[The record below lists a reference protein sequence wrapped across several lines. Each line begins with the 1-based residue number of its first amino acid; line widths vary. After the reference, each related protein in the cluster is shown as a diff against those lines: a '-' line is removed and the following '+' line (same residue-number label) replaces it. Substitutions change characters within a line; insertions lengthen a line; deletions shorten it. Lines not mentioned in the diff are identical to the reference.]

1 MRDATDPRDIRIFEY
16 SYIFIYIMT
25 STQRK
30 PKVVVFDVD
39 ETFGHFVQFGLFCAV
54 LDEYYKADISY
65 KHFNDLVEI
74 FPEIFRPNIIRILDY
89 IRKKKDNGVCSKVM
103 IYTNNQGPDKWVQ
116 HIRDYLEMKLRER
129 TLASAAASSST
140 DLAIIPPLFDHIIGG
155 FKSRNAS
162 GSGSGSGD
170 PSSSSSRYPERTTG
184 EKTVSEF
191 LRCSRLPPDIE
202 ICFLDDVLH
211 ERMVDEKVY
220 YIKLQGYHSY
230 IPVEHYVLRF
240 LRSKLYKNV
249 FEPMKPVTGSISP
262 TMTPQVKK
270 QVVTIE
276 LQNLLVKRDKQVQY
290 DARKHHNKMNPREID
305 EMISKYILHHL
316 QQFFKDGPPHPHP
329 HASAHASVRKRGSRT
344 MKKNSTRQRSSS
356 SSNVFYVDKASAVKN
371 MRNKTIKNK

>member
-1 MRDATDPRDIRIFEY
+1 
-16 SYIFIYIMT
+16 MT

-89 IRKKKDNGVCSKVM
+89 IRKKKDIGVCSKVM
-103 IYTNNQGPDKWVQ
+103 IYTNNQGPDKWVR

-155 FKSRNAS
+155 FKSRNTS
-162 GSGSGSGD
+162 GSGG
-170 PSSSSSRYPERTTG
+170 PSSSSRYPERTTG

-202 ICFLDDVLH
+202 ICFIDDVLH
-211 ERMVDEKVY
+211 EQMVDEKVY

-276 LQNLLVKRDKQVQY
+276 LQNLLVKRDKQAQY

-316 QQFFKDGPPHPHP
+316 QQFFKDGPSPPVS
-329 HASAHASVRKRGSRT
+329 ASIRKRGSRT

-356 SSNVFYVDKASAVKN
+356 SSSSSSSNSISNVFYVDKASAVKN

>member
-1 MRDATDPRDIRIFEY
+1 
-16 SYIFIYIMT
+16 MT

-39 ETFGHFVQFGLFCAV
+39 ETFGHFAQFGIFCAV

-89 IRKKKDNGVCSKVM
+89 IRKKKDIGVCSKVM

-116 HIRDYLEMKLRER
+116 HIRDYLEMKLRNK
-129 TLASAAASSST
+129 AAAAAAAAAST
-140 DLAIIPPLFDHIIGG
+140 ELAILPPLFDHIIGG
-155 FKSRNAS
+155 FKSRSAS
-162 GSGSGSGD
+162 GSGGGGD
-170 PSSSSSRYPERTTG
+170 TSQRYPDRTTG

-230 IPVEHYVLRF
+230 IPFEHYVLRF
-240 LRSKLYKNV
+240 LGSKLYKNV
-249 FEPMKPVTGSISP
+249 FEPLKPVTGSISP
-262 TMTPQVKK
+262 MMTPQVKK
-270 QVVTIE
+270 QVITIE
-276 LQNLLVKRDKQVQY
+276 LQNLMVKRANQAQY
-290 DARKHHNKMNPREID
+290 EARKHHNKMNPREID
-305 EMISKYILHHL
+305 EIISKYILHHL
-316 QQFFKDGPPHPHP
+316 QQFFKDGPPTAHP
-329 HASAHASVRKRGSRT
+329 HASANIRKRGSRT

-356 SSNVFYVDKASAVKN
+356 SSNIFYVDKASAVKN

>member
-1 MRDATDPRDIRIFEY
+1 
-16 SYIFIYIMT
+16 MT
-25 STQRK
+25 STPTKRK
-30 PKVVVFDVD
+30 VPKVVVFDVD
-39 ETFGHFVQFGLFCAV
+39 ETFGHFAQFGLFCSI

-89 IRKKKDNGVCSKVM
+89 IRKKKDSGVCSKVM

-116 HIRDYLEMKLRER
+116 HIRDYLEMKLRNK
-129 TLASAAASSST
+129 AAASTAST
-140 DLAIIPPLFDHIIGG
+140 ASTELAILPPLFDHIIGG

-162 GSGSGSGD
+162 GGGGD
-170 PSSSSSRYPERTTG
+170 SSSSPLSQRYPERTTG

-211 ERMVDEKVY
+211 QRMVNEKVY

-240 LRSKLYKNV
+240 LNSKLYKNV
-249 FEPMKPVTGSISP
+249 FEPLKPVTGSIAP

-270 QVVTIE
+270 QVLTIE
-276 LQNLLVKRDKQVQY
+276 LQNLFVKRANQAQY

-305 EMISKYILHHL
+305 EIISKYILYHL
-316 QQFFKDGPPHPHP
+316 QQFFKDGPPPP
-329 HASAHASVRKRGSRT
+329 PATTNIRKRGSRT

-356 SSNVFYVDKASAVKN
+356 SSSSNSNNVFYVDKASAVKN
-371 MRNKTIKNK
+371 MRNKTMKNK

>member
-1 MRDATDPRDIRIFEY
+1 
-16 SYIFIYIMT
+16 MT
-25 STQRK
+25 YTKRK

-39 ETFGHFVQFGLFCAV
+39 ETLGNFAQFGLFCAV

-89 IRKKKDNGVCSKVM
+89 IRKKKDIGVCSKVM

-116 HIRDYLEMKLRER
+116 HIRDYLEMKLRNK
-129 TLASAAASSST
+129 AAASAST
-140 DLAIIPPLFDHIIGG
+140 ELAILPPLFDHIIGG
-155 FKSRNAS
+155 FKPRNDSSA
-162 GSGSGSGD
+162 
-170 PSSSSSRYPERTTG
+170 SSSSSPRYPERTTG

-211 ERMVDEKVY
+211 ERMADEKVY

-230 IPVEHYVLRF
+230 IPFEHYVLRF
-240 LRSKLYKNV
+240 LGSKLYKNV
-249 FEPMKPVTGSISP
+249 FESLKPVTGSIVP

-270 QVVTIE
+270 QVITIE
-276 LQNLLVKRDKQVQY
+276 LQNLLVKRAKQAQY

-305 EMISKYILHHL
+305 EIISKYILHHL
-316 QQFFKDGPPHPHP
+316 QQFFKDELPTAPV
-329 HASAHASVRKRGSRT
+329 SASVRKRGSRT
-344 MKKNSTRQRSSS
+344 MKKNSTRQRSSNSSNSS

>member
-1 MRDATDPRDIRIFEY
+1 MCNKNICV
-16 SYIFIYIMT
+16 YIMT
-25 STQRK
+25 STQQPQPQQQHVTAIKRK

-39 ETFGHFVQFGLFCAV
+39 ETLGNFAQFGIFCAT
-54 LDEYYKADISY
+54 LDEYYKTDISY

-89 IRKKKDNGVCSKVM
+89 IRKKKDSGVCSKVM

-116 HIRDYLEMKLRER
+116 HIRDYLEMKLRDK
-129 TLASAAASSST
+129 TVASHQ
-140 DLAIIPPLFDHIIGG
+140 LAIIPPLFDHIIGG
-155 FKSRNAS
+155 FKPRN
-162 GSGSGSGD
+162 GSGD
-170 PSSSSSRYPERTTG
+170 VSPSSKYPERSTG

-211 ERMVDEKVY
+211 QRMVDEKVY

-230 IPVEHYVLRF
+230 IPFEHYVLRF
-240 LRSKLYKNV
+240 LGSKLYKNV
-249 FEPMKPVTGSISP
+249 FEPLKPISGSIGL

-270 QVVTIE
+270 QVITIE
-276 LQNLLVKRDKQVQY
+276 LQNLLVKRANQAQY

-305 EMISKYILHHL
+305 EIISKYILHHL
-316 QQFFKDGPPHPHP
+316 QQFFKDGHPLP
-329 HASAHASVRKRGSRT
+329 AAIRKRGSRT
-344 MKKNSTRQRSSS
+344 MKKNSTRQRSN
-356 SSNVFYVDKASAVKN
+356 SNSVFYVDKASAVKN

>member
-1 MRDATDPRDIRIFEY
+1 
-16 SYIFIYIMT
+16 MT
-25 STQRK
+25 STSIKRK

-39 ETFGHFVQFGLFCAV
+39 ETFGHFAQFGLFCTV

-89 IRKKKDNGVCSKVM
+89 IRKKKDSGVCSKVM

-116 HIRDYLEMKLRER
+116 HIRDYLEMKLRNKA
-129 TLASAAASSST
+129 TSAASAAST
-140 DLAIIPPLFDHIIGG
+140 ELAILPPLFDHIIGG

-162 GSGSGSGD
+162 GGGSGD
-170 PSSSSSRYPERTTG
+170 TAASAASAAQRYPDRTTG

-211 ERMVDEKVY
+211 QRMVDEKVY

-240 LRSKLYKNV
+240 LGSKLYKNV
-249 FEPMKPVTGSISP
+249 FESLKPVTGSIAP
-262 TMTPQVKK
+262 TMTAQVKK
-270 QVVTIE
+270 QVLTIE
-276 LQNLLVKRDKQVQY
+276 LQNLFVKRANQAQY
-290 DARKHHNKMNPREID
+290 DARTHHNKMNPREID
-305 EMISKYILHHL
+305 EIISKYILYHL
-316 QQFFKDGPPHPHP
+316 QQFFKDGPPT
-329 HASAHASVRKRGSRT
+329 AHVPASVRKRGSRT
-344 MKKNSTRQRSSS
+344 MKKNSTRQRSNSS
-356 SSNVFYVDKASAVKN
+356 NSNSSNNVFYVDKASAVKN

>member
-1 MRDATDPRDIRIFEY
+1 MC
-16 SYIFIYIMT
+16 IYNMT

-39 ETFGHFVQFGLFCAV
+39 ETLGNFAQFGLFCIV

-89 IRKKKDNGVCSKVM
+89 IRKKKDSGVCSKVM

-116 HIRDYLEMKLRER
+116 HIRNYLEMKLREK
-129 TLASAAASSST
+129 AAAT
-140 DLAIIPPLFDHIIGG
+140 TELAIIPPLFDHIIGG
-155 FKSRNAS
+155 FKPRN
-162 GSGSGSGD
+162 GT
-170 PSSSSSRYPERTTG
+170 SSSSSSSSAAAQRYPDRTTG
-184 EKTVSEF
+184 EKTVNEF
-191 LRCSRLPPDIE
+191 LRCSRLPPDID
-202 ICFLDDVLH
+202 ICFLDDILH

-230 IPVEHYVLRF
+230 IPFEHYVLRF
-240 LRSKLYKNV
+240 LGSKLYKNV
-249 FEPMKPVTGSISP
+249 FESLKPVTGSIGP

-270 QVVTIE
+270 QVITIE
-276 LQNLLVKRDKQVQY
+276 LQNLLVKRANHAQY

-305 EMISKYILHHL
+305 EIISKYILHHL
-316 QQFFKDGPPHPHP
+316 QQFFKDGPPTAPA
-329 HASAHASVRKRGSRT
+329 HASASIRKRGSRT
-344 MKKNSTRQRSSS
+344 MKKNSTRQRSNSS
-356 SSNVFYVDKASAVKN
+356 SSSNNVFYVDKASAVKN

>member
-1 MRDATDPRDIRIFEY
+1 MCNN
-16 SYIFIYIMT
+16 YISVYIMT
-25 STQRK
+25 STPTKRK

-39 ETFGHFVQFGLFCAV
+39 ETLGNFAQFGIFCAT

-89 IRKKKDNGVCSKVM
+89 IRKKKDIGVCSKVM

-116 HIRDYLEMKLRER
+116 HIRDYLEMKLRSKK
-129 TLASAAASSST
+129 TAST
-140 DLAIIPPLFDHIIGG
+140 ELAIIPPLFDHIIGG
-155 FKSRNAS
+155 FKPRN
-162 GSGSGSGD
+162 GSGD
-170 PSSSSSRYPERTTG
+170 VSSSSSSSKYPERTTG

-211 ERMVDEKVY
+211 QRMVDEKVY

-230 IPVEHYVLRF
+230 IPFEHYVLRF
-240 LRSKLYKNV
+240 LGSKLYKNV
-249 FEPMKPVTGSISP
+249 FEPLKPITGSILS

-270 QVVTIE
+270 QVITIE
-276 LQNLLVKRDKQVQY
+276 LQNLLIKRANQAQY
-290 DARKHHNKMNPREID
+290 DGRKHHNKMNPREID
-305 EMISKYILHHL
+305 EIISKYILHHL
-316 QQFFKDGPPHPHP
+316 QQFFKDGPFPPETI
-329 HASAHASVRKRGSRT
+329 RKRGSRT
-344 MKKNSTRQRSSS
+344 MKKNSTWQRGSSS
-356 SSNVFYVDKASAVKN
+356 SSSSNNVFYVDKASAVKN

>member
-1 MRDATDPRDIRIFEY
+1 
-16 SYIFIYIMT
+16 MT
-25 STQRK
+25 STSIKRK

-39 ETFGHFVQFGLFCAV
+39 ETFGHFAQFGLFCTV

-89 IRKKKDNGVCSKVM
+89 IRKKKDSGVCSKVM

-116 HIRDYLEMKLRER
+116 HIRDYLEMKLRNKAMSV
-129 TLASAAASSST
+129 ASASAT
-140 DLAIIPPLFDHIIGG
+140 ELAILPPLFDHIIGG
-155 FKSRNAS
+155 FKSRN
-162 GSGSGSGD
+162 D
-170 PSSSSSRYPERTTG
+170 SSSSSSSPLSQRYPDRTTG

-211 ERMVDEKVY
+211 QRMVDEKVY

-240 LRSKLYKNV
+240 LGSKLYKNV
-249 FEPMKPVTGSISP
+249 FESLKPVTGSIAP
-262 TMTPQVKK
+262 TMTAQVKK
-270 QVVTIE
+270 QVLTIE
-276 LQNLLVKRDKQVQY
+276 LQNLFVKRANQAQY
-290 DARKHHNKMNPREID
+290 DARTHHNKMNPREID
-305 EMISKYILHHL
+305 EIISKYILYHL
-316 QQFFKDGPPHPHP
+316 QQFFKDGPPT
-329 HASAHASVRKRGSRT
+329 AHVPASVRKRGSRT
-344 MKKNSTRQRSSS
+344 MKKNSTRQRNSNSSN
-356 SSNVFYVDKASAVKN
+356 NVFYVDKASAVKN

>member
-1 MRDATDPRDIRIFEY
+1 
-16 SYIFIYIMT
+16 MT
-25 STQRK
+25 SALAKRK

-39 ETFGHFVQFGLFCAV
+39 ETLGNFAQFGIFCAV

-89 IRKKKDNGVCSKVM
+89 IRKKKDIGVCSKVM

-116 HIRDYLEMKLRER
+116 HIRDYLEMKLRNKA
-129 TLASAAASSST
+129 TGAASAST
-140 DLAIIPPLFDHIIGG
+140 ELAILPPLFDHIIGG
-155 FKSRNAS
+155 FKSRN
-162 GSGSGSGD
+162 D
-170 PSSSSSRYPERTTG
+170 SSSSSSSSSPLSQRYPERTTS

-211 ERMVDEKVY
+211 ERMADEKVY

-230 IPVEHYVLRF
+230 IPFEHYVLRF
-240 LRSKLYKNV
+240 LGSKLYKNV
-249 FEPMKPVTGSISP
+249 FELLKPVTGSIGP
-262 TMTPQVKK
+262 TMTAQVKK
-270 QVVTIE
+270 QVITIE
-276 LQNLLVKRDKQVQY
+276 LQNLLVKRANQAQY

-305 EMISKYILHHL
+305 EIISKYILYHL
-316 QQFFKDGPPHPHP
+316 QQFFKDGPPTAHHP
-329 HASAHASVRKRGSRT
+329 ASVRKRGSRT
-344 MKKNSTRQRSSS
+344 MKKNSTRQRNSSS
-356 SSNVFYVDKASAVKN
+356 SNNVFYVDKASAVKN

>member
-1 MRDATDPRDIRIFEY
+1 
-16 SYIFIYIMT
+16 MT

-39 ETFGHFVQFGLFCAV
+39 ETFGHFAQFGLFCAV

-89 IRKKKDNGVCSKVM
+89 IRKKKDIGVCSKVM

-116 HIRDYLEMKLRER
+116 HIRDYLEMKLRNK
-129 TLASAAASSST
+129 AAASST
-140 DLAIIPPLFDHIIGG
+140 ELAILPPLFDHIIGG

-162 GSGSGSGD
+162 GSGD
-170 PSSSSSRYPERTTG
+170 TSSQRYPDRTTG

-191 LRCSRLPPDIE
+191 LRCSRLPQDIE

-211 ERMVDEKVY
+211 ERMVNEKVY

-240 LRSKLYKNV
+240 LGSKLYKNV
-249 FEPMKPVTGSISP
+249 FEHMKPITGSIGP
-262 TMTPQVKK
+262 MMTPQVKK
-270 QVVTIE
+270 QVITIE
-276 LQNLLVKRDKQVQY
+276 LQNLMVKRANQAQY

-305 EMISKYILHHL
+305 EIISKYILHHL
-316 QQFFKDGPPHPHP
+316 QQFFKDGPPPP
-329 HASAHASVRKRGSRT
+329 ASASVRKRGSRT
-344 MKKNSTRQRSSS
+344 MKKNSTRQRSSNSNS
-356 SSNVFYVDKASAVKN
+356 SNNVFYVDKASAVKN

>member
-1 MRDATDPRDIRIFEY
+1 
-16 SYIFIYIMT
+16 MT
-25 STQRK
+25 STPTKRK

-39 ETFGHFVQFGLFCAV
+39 ETLGNFAQFGIFCAV

-103 IYTNNQGPDKWVQ
+103 IYTNNQGPDKWVE
-116 HIRDYLEMKLRER
+116 HIRDYLEMKLRDK
-129 TLASAAASSST
+129 TLAAST
-140 DLAIIPPLFDHIIGG
+140 AHQLAIIPPLFDHIIGG
-155 FKSRNAS
+155 FKPRNGMSAAAS
-162 GSGSGSGD
+162 VI
-170 PSSSSSRYPERTTG
+170 YPDRTTG

-191 LRCSRLPPDIE
+191 LRCSRLPPDID

-211 ERMVDEKVY
+211 QRMVDEKVY

-230 IPVEHYVLRF
+230 IPFEHYVLRF
-240 LRSKLYKNV
+240 LGSKLYKNA
-249 FEPMKPVTGSISP
+249 FEPLKPITGSIVP

-270 QVVTIE
+270 QVITIE
-276 LQNLLVKRDKQVQY
+276 LQNLLVKRANQAQY

-305 EMISKYILHHL
+305 EIISKYILHHL
-316 QQFFKDGPPHPHP
+316 QQFFKDGPPT
-329 HASAHASVRKRGSRT
+329 AHVPASVRKRGSRT
-344 MKKNSTRQRSSS
+344 MKKNTTRQRSNSSNSS
-356 SSNVFYVDKASAVKN
+356 SSNNVFYVDKASAVKN